1 MKTLANRYDK
11 KRIAQLP
18 KVLFQGRIIVIQGEE
33 EARKAVQYL
42 LAQKI
47 IGIDT
52 ETKPIFRKGG
62 GMNPVALLQ
71 VSTHDTCFLFRLN
84 QIGLLPELVT
94 LLSDDRVLKV
104 GLSLKDDFAQLNR
117 RRMFTPGQYVELQSL
132 AREMGIID
140 QSLQKLYANVFEQR
154 ISKTQQLSNW
164 EADVLTEAQ
173 KRYAATDAWACIQLY
188 EEFLHLNATGYMLE
202 IVPEPEPE
210 QSARPELSPEQ
221 IAKRAERKKKKEQ
234 EKRRRKS
241 LRAKERKRRS
251 ADRRDKEALKNI
263 RQQDQA

>member
-1 MKTLANRYDK
+1 MKTLVNRYDK
-11 KRIAQLP
+11 RRIAQLP
-18 KVLFQGRIIVIQGEE
+18 KVVFQGRIIVVQGEE
-33 EARKAVQYL
+33 EARKAVDYL

-52 ETKPIFRKGG
+52 ETKPIFKKGA

-84 QIGLLPELVT
+84 HIGLTPEVVS
-94 LLSDDRVLKV
+94 LLSNDNVLKV
-104 GLSLKDDFAQLNR
+104 GLSLKDDFAQLCR
-117 RRMFTPGQYVELQSL
+117 RRPFTPGQYVELQSL
-132 AREMGIID
+132 AKEMGIVD

-164 EADVLTEAQ
+164 EADVLTEPQ

-188 EEFLHLNATGYMLE
+188 EEFLRLNATGYMLE
-202 IVPEPEPE
+202 IVPDLEPIQPE
-210 QSARPELSPEQ
+210 QPVPSPEQ
-221 IAKRAERKKKKEQ
+221 IEKRNERKKKKEQ

-241 LRAKERKRRS
+241 LREKEQRRRN
-251 ADRRDKEALKNI
+251 ADRRDKEALKNM
-263 RQQDQA
+263 QQ